1 MEDARGP
8 HGIATEAIADEEDA
22 LVPAP
27 RTAGP
32 GERPGRALLT
42 ITIDHRWLREALAGR
57 GGYGLLDSGMR
68 VHPGTLRRW
77 ACDAEIVPVVLGSRS
92 EPLDVGRK
100 QRTAPEA
107 VRRALDLRDGG
118 CAFPGCSR
126 RPRRCQAHHVDHWFD
141 GGVSAL
147 DNMCLLC
154 RFHHQLIHHGHW
166 SVRIVDGRPWF
177 TPPDWLDPERRS
189 RLGGRPRVPV

>member
-1 MEDARGP
+1 M
-8 HGIATEAIADEEDA
+8 
-22 LVPAP
+22 
-27 RTAGP
+27 
-32 GERPGRALLT
+32 
-42 ITIDHRWLREALAGR
+42 DHRWLCEALAGR
-57 GGYGLLDSGMR
+57 GGYGLLDSGLR
-68 VHPGTLRRW
+68 VHAGTVRRW

-126 RPRRCQAHHVDHWFD
+126 RPRRCQAHHVDHWYD
-141 GGVSAL
+141 GGATAV

-154 RFHHQLIHHGHW
+154 RYHHQLIHHGHW
-166 SVRIVDGRPWF
+166 SVRILDGRPWF
-177 TPPDWLDPERRS
+177 TPPDWLDPERRA